1 MQKKINKVKTYIW
14 AELIA
19 GRSVTEASVY
29 NAIGS
34 RKGCERIHDLRRDLE
49 RSNAPY
55 EIVTV
60 MQKASDGARY
70 ARWHLEHIEP
80 AEQL

>member
-1 MQKKINKVKTYIW
+1 MTRRINKVKAYIW

-19 GRSVTEASVY
+19 GRTVTEASVFD
-29 NAIGS
+29 AIGS

-55 EIVTV
+55 TIITE
-60 MQKASDGARY
+60 MQKAPSGARY
-70 ARWHLEHIEP
+70 ARWHLEHLEP